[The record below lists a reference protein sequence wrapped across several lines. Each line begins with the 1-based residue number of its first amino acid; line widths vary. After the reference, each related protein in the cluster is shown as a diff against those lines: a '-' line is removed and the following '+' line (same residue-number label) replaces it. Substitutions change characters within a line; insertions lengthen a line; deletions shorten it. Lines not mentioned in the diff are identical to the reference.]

1 MTDDAP
7 LILNVDDDEA
17 QRYVKTRDL
26 KLSGFNV
33 VEAAS
38 AVEALKI
45 IERDRPAVVLLD
57 VQLPDLMG
65 PEVCVHIK
73 RRWPG
78 VMVLMTSS
86 TFTGSPARTVSLNS
100 GADSYLV
107 QPAER
112 LELAAA
118 INSLLRIRKSEDDL
132 RSLNAS
138 LERKIEERT
147 AELLEMNAKLTGE
160 ISQRKN
166 AEAALI
172 QAQKLEAMGQLT
184 GGVAHDFNN
193 LLTPIVAA
201 LDVLQRRAFG
211 GDREQ
216 RLIGGALQSAE
227 RAKTLVQR
235 LLAFARRQ
243 PLQAGAVDIGAL
255 IRGMADLL
263 RSTLGPQTRLVV
275 DVAEGL
281 PFARADA
288 IQLEMAILNLA
299 VNARDAMEQGG
310 TLTIAANPLAVDAD
324 RSFKLKP
331 GAYVRISVID
341 TGCGMDETVVARAIE
356 PFFSTKGAGRGT
368 GLGLSMAHGLASQ
381 LGGALAIASKK
392 GAGTSIELLLPV
404 TDEPA
409 APPFDEDREHLAGL
423 RAGRVLLVDDEE
435 MVRLTASDMLSELGF
450 GVVEADFRRARPAD
464 AERRPLCRP
473 RHHRPAH
480 AGDDRR
486 RTRRRGEEAMAG
498 GPHPDRL
505 RLCGC
510 GGARARSRAAAQAVP
525 SDAAQGG
532 ARPAR
537 PRRGAS
543 ACDVKPRAG

>member
-26 KLSGFNV
+26 RLSGFNV

-38 AVEALKI
+38 ATEALTI
-45 IERDRPAVVLLD
+45 IERDSPSVVLLD

-147 AELLEMNAKLTGE
+147 AELREMNAKLTGE
-160 ISQRKN
+160 ISQREN

-243 PLQAGAVDIGAL
+243 PLQAGAVDIGGL
-255 IRGMADLL
+255 IGGMAELL
-263 RSTLGPQTRLVV
+263 RSTIGPQIRLVV

-281 PFARADA
+281 PLARADA
-288 IQLEMAILNLA
+288 NQLEMAILNLA

-310 TLTIAANPLAVDAD
+310 TLTIAAHPLTADSD
-324 RSFKLKP
+324 RSLKLKP
-331 GAYVRISVID
+331 GPYVRISVID

-381 LGGALAIASKK
+381 LGGALTIASKK
-392 GAGTSIELLLPV
+392 GAGASIELLLPV

-409 APPFDEDREHLAGL
+409 VHPFDEDREHLAGL
-423 RAGRVLLVDDEE
+423 RAGKVLLVDDEE

-450 GVVEADFRRARPAD
+450 GVVEAESAERALQMLSAGLFVDLVITDQLMPGMTGAELAAAVRTRWPDVRILIVSGFAD
-464 AERRPLCRP
+464 A
-473 RHHRPAH
+473 
-480 AGDDRR
+480 AGL
-486 RTRRRGEEAMAG
+486 T
-498 GPHPDRL
+498 PDLARL
-505 RLCGC
+505 HKPFRQTQLKAALAQLGL
-510 GGARARSRAAAQAVP
+510 GGA
-525 SDAAQGG
+525 
-532 ARPAR
+532 PA
-537 PRRGAS
+537 PAT
-543 ACDVKPRAG
+543 